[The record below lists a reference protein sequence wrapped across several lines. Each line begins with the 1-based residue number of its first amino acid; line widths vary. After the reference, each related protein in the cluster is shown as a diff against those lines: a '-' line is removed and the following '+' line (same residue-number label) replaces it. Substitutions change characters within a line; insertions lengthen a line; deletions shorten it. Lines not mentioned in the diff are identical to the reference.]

1 MIIEEYEYKAIIDQM
16 NYEIFLAEESMKLT
30 LRGLERKSKIVTEA
44 SDMNILNEA
53 AGDAI
58 MDFIRKVTQSI
69 QKAWNNFKAK
79 IDDTIIQNILER
91 NKELLAKD
99 APMKLPDDFMYPDVK
114 EWIEINNNCKVG
126 SNILNSSSYAQ
137 MSEYLESPDKFYKQ
151 YYNEYVEEENGKVLS
166 FSEVFEKRCFK
177 KAVPNQIIKQTD
189 IKPYVDFLKGYNNEQ
204 VKLIQ
209 EDIES
214 INNVSQNVN
223 SLLNSLSES
232 GVFIGSII
240 LEGEN
245 DQPQQTQSTITTSA
259 TSDPKENTK
268 TFRSADPNNNKA
280 AQKEKR
286 GKDRKNIT
294 TYYKAMTQL
303 LSAKMRTCNKVKS
316 SALKIVTNYVRLQ
329 GGKTNFDKKDNN
341 QQNNK

>member
-30 LRGLERKSKIVTEA
+30 LRGLERKSKIITET

-69 QKAWNNFKAK
+69 QNAWNKFKAK
-79 IDDTIIQNILER
+79 MDYKVIQMILDH

-114 EWIEINNNCKVG
+114 EWIEINNKCKVG
-126 SNILNSSSYAQ
+126 SNILDSSSYAQ
-137 MSEYLESPDKFYKQ
+137 MSEHLESPDKFYKQ

-177 KAVPNQIIKQTD
+177 KAVPNQIMKKMD
-189 IKPYVDFLKGYNNEQ
+189 IDPYVDFLNKYNEQ
-204 VKLIQ
+204 VNLIQ
-209 EDIES
+209 TDIES
-214 INNVSQNVN
+214 INKVSQNVN
-223 SLLNSLSES
+223 GLLNSLSES

-286 GKDRKNIT
+286 GKDRKIIT

-316 SALKIVTNYVRLQ
+316 SALKIVTNYVKLQ
-329 GGKTNFDKKDNN
+329 GGKTNFGKEDNNN
-341 QQNNK
+341 QQNNT